1 MVEFRSILQ
10 IRVAMPLAERVSC
23 QSWVKRFTG
32 PSMRQFLPVFPK
44 LKSRAVPVL
53 LNTPPPRHRKIA
65 MLFAFW
71 VAVIWLLNLVTIC
84 SFESSTWHGP
94 AGLITT
100 ALFWAESADVRINAA
115 AKTPNSFVMSLFL
128 VLLAKNL
135 YLARS
140 IISPPGLSGNGSA
153 VTIFVVTGP

>member
-53 LNTPPPRHRKIA
+53 LNLNYAQIRRSHRR
-65 MLFAFW
+65 W
-71 VAVIWLLNLVTIC
+71 SCGGSGSGV
-84 SFESSTWHGP
+84 
-94 AGLITT
+94 
-100 ALFWAESADVRINAA
+100 
-115 AKTPNSFVMSLFL
+115 NSIMSQVVF
-128 VLLAKNL
+128 
-135 YLARS
+135 
-140 IISPPGLSGNGSA
+140 SA
-153 VTIFVVTGP
+153 VSLPV